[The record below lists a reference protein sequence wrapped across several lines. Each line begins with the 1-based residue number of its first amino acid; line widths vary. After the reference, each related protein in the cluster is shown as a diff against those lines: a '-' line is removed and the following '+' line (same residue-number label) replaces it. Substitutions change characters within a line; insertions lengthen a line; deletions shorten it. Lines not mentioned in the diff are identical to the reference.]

1 MLYFIMLLIYIICIF
16 FIKVYLVDLLVNI
29 GDLVRGGMQFVLLY
43 SWVIFLDEKCV
54 SFLDKIIDFVI
65 FFMY

>member
-1 MLYFIMLLIYIICIF
+1 MLYFIMLLIYIIF
-16 FIKVYLVDLLVNI
+16 FIKVYLVELLVNI

>member
-1 MLYFIMLLIYIICIF
+1 MLYFFMLRIYIIF

>member
-1 MLYFIMLLIYIICIF
+1 MLYFIMLGIYIIF
-16 FIKVYLVDLLVNI
+16 FIKVYLVELLVNI

>member
-1 MLYFIMLLIYIICIF
+1 MLGIYIIF

>member
-1 MLYFIMLLIYIICIF
+1 MLYFIMLLIYIIF
-16 FIKVYLVDLLVNI
+16 LIKIYLVDLLVNI

>member
-1 MLYFIMLLIYIICIF
+1 MLYFFMLRIYIIF
-16 FIKVYLVDLLVNI
+16 FIKVYLVELLVNI

>member
-1 MLYFIMLLIYIICIF
+1 MIYFFMLRIYIIF
-16 FIKVYLVDLLVNI
+16 FIKVYLVELLVNI

>member
-1 MLYFIMLLIYIICIF
+1 MLYFIMLLIYIIF